1 MNAGIS
7 YITPAHAL
15 RLCVKAKQPDR
26 SELSYLRIIIPSIDI
41 PRDKM
46 PLRCIVEGLVAMV
59 PDMGYYLFGSLI
71 IIPLHDE
78 SFLIAE
84 HVPGDGHL
92 VCSGFRLAVG
102 HSSLRDLT

>member
-15 RLCVKAKQPDR
+15 RICVKARQPHR
-26 SELSYLRIIIPSIDI
+26 SELSYLRTHLPLIDI
-41 PRDKM
+41 PRDQM
-46 PLRCIVEGLVAMV
+46 PLRSIVEGLVAMV

-84 HVPGDGHL
+84 HTLGDGHL